1 MPHLSPFFQE
11 CHPGHYLGRKFLL
24 SDDRMGMIELR
35 SKFPPLS
42 ICWPF
47 LTKIFMHPQV
57 PMCSELTKAA
67 TRLTTGLAI
76 CWPFLT
82 KIFMHPQVPMCSELT
97 KEATRLTTGLAS
109 GKIIRTNVH
118 MKHFKD
124 MTQSLHPEAQVR
136 HSTQPLSVVSIVVV
150 L

>member
-1 MPHLSPFFQE
+1 MPYGGYSRDGCLGSAMPHLGPFFQE
-11 CHPGHYLGRKFLL
+11 CHPGHYLRRKFLL
-24 SDDRMGMIELR
+24 SDDRMGMIELL

-67 TRLTTGLAI
+67 TRLTI
-76 CWPFLT
+76 
-82 KIFMHPQVPMCSELT
+82 
-97 KEATRLTTGLAS
+97 GLAS
-109 GKIIRTNVH
+109 GKIIRTNVPL
-118 MKHFKD
+118 KHFKN
-124 MTQSLHPEAQVR
+124 MTQSPEAQVS

-150 L
+150 VSERSAKIDPCFGDWEVL

>member
-11 CHPGHYLGRKFLL
+11 CHPGHYLGRNFLL
-24 SDDRMGMIELR
+24 SDHRMGMIELR

-57 PMCSELTKAA
+57 RMYSQLTKAA
-67 TRLTTGLAI
+67 ARLTT
-76 CWPFLT
+76 W
-82 KIFMHPQVPMCSELT
+82 
-97 KEATRLTTGLAS
+97 LAS

-118 MKHFKD
+118 LKRFKN
-124 MTQSLHPEAQVR
+124 MTQSLHPEAQVS
-136 HSTQPLSVVSIVVV
+136 HSTQPFSVVSIVVV
-150 L
+150 V

>member
-1 MPHLSPFFQE
+1 
-11 CHPGHYLGRKFLL
+11 
-24 SDDRMGMIELR
+24 
-35 SKFPPLS
+35 
-42 ICWPF
+42 
-47 LTKIFMHPQV
+47 
-57 PMCSELTKAA
+57 MCSELTKAA